1 MIGWIQC
8 DRLEVVIQGL
18 VIHRLL
24 EQFIA
29 LRMEMRFWLAVLIS
43 GGHLS
48 VVNNEWQSVGSYQS
62 AIIFQLCLSSVILL
76 SADRRAQS
84 KRNDQTISK
93 LPYLI
98 LVEFAFLQLLGVD
111 LDLLLEFAFV
121 QILEVHRR
129 FCRWKLGKVR
139 GIWGLIQSNLD
150 D

>member
-1 MIGWIQC
+1 MNGN
-8 DRLEVVIQGL
+8 LSAVIS
-18 VIHRLL
+18 RLL
-24 EQFIA
+24 SFNSVYR
-29 LRMEMRFWLAVLIS
+29 L
-43 GGHLS
+43 LS
-48 VVNNEWQSVGSYQS
+48 Y
-62 AIIFQLCLSSVILL
+62 VILL